1 MTEEAIPRPAATV
14 LLLRDGVGGG
24 DGPTGLEVFMVVRHD
39 AIAFAGGAL
48 VFPGGRVDDADHE
61 FAGTDPFHV
70 AAIRE
75 TFEECGVLLARPNG
89 SPNLVPAERALA
101 IEAKWRAPLCAAE
114 TDFATILAAEKLSLA
129 ADLLVPFAHWI
140 TPRTQRKR
148 FDTHFFMAHA
158 PADQLAAH
166 DGSESV
172 ASVWITPE
180 AVLAGQAR
188 GEYKLV
194 FPTLLNLKKLG
205 RHANAATALAAARAS
220 RVVTV
225 MPEQVKL
232 DDSGR
237 RHLRLPIEAD
247 YGGELFEVDL
257 PSSS

>member
-1 MTEEAIPRPAATV
+1 MTEDAIPRPAATV
-14 LLLRDGVGGG
+14 LLLRDG
-24 DGPTGLEVFMVVRHD
+24 PTGMEVFMVVRHD

-61 FAGTDPFHV
+61 FTATNPFHV

-75 TFEECGVLLARPNG
+75 TFEECGVLLARPNA
-89 SPNLVPAERALA
+89 SRDLVQAERAIT
-101 IEAKWRAPLCAAE
+101 IEAKWRTLLCAAE
-114 TDFATILAAEKLSLA
+114 TDFATMLVAEKLSLA

-148 FDTHFFMAHA
+148 FDTHFFMAQA
-158 PADQLAAH
+158 PSDQLAAH

-172 ASVWITPE
+172 DSMWITPE
-180 AVLAGQAR
+180 EVFAGQAR
-188 GEYKLV
+188 GDYKLV
-194 FPTLLNLKKLG
+194 FPTFLNLKKLA
-205 RHANAATALAAARAS
+205 RFPTAAAALAATRAS
-220 RVVTV
+220 HVVTV

-237 RHLRLPIEAD
+237 RHLRLPIEAG

>member
-14 LLLRDGVGGG
+14 LLLR

-61 FAGTDPFHV
+61 FVATEPFRV

-89 SPNLVPAERALA
+89 SPHLVDATRALA

-114 TDFATILAAEKLSLA
+114 ADFATMLAAEKLALA

-172 ASVWITPE
+172 DSLWITPE

-194 FPTLLNLKKLG
+194 FPTFLNLKKLA
-205 RHANAATALAAARAS
+205 RFPTAAAALTATSAARI
-220 RVVTV
+220 VTV

-232 DDSGR
+232 DDSGK